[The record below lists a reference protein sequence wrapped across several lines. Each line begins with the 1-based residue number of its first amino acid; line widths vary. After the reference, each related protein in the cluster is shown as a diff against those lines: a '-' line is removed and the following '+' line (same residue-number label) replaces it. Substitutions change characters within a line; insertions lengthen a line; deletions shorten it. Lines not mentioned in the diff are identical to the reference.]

1 MFKVCAYVLGVVA
14 SPIRQGSS
22 CSGGCLPEK
31 IVFVPTNSPLEAAC
45 PHEKHHTSLR
55 ASVWMTGCAPT
66 GMRIWSFGFGVCV
79 CPQAGRDGFEI
90 SLCSENRFSKKIV
103 QFEIVSGWEHT
114 IVIVTMTITMAAGK
128 GG

>member
-66 GMRIWSFGFGVCV
+66 GMRIWSFGFGCV
-79 CPQAGRDGFEI
+79 VVFVGCM
-90 SLCSENRFSKKIV
+90 LCSELLPIASKLLI
-103 QFEIVSGWEHT
+103 FNPFTTPPTFPTPGNLH
-114 IVIVTMTITMAAGK
+114 A
-128 GG
+128 